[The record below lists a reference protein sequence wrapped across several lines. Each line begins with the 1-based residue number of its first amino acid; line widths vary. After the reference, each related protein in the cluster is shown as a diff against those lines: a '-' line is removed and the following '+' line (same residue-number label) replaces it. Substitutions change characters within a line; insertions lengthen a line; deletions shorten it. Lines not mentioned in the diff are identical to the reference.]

1 MPNDSTIPARLFK
14 QAEQYATAPAYHY
27 KSSGNWISVTWRDYA
42 KQVEQAGR
50 ALIHLG
56 FEKEQTTC
64 ILGFNR
70 PEWCIFDVAT
80 MAIGGAAAGIYTTNS
95 PEEIFYIC
103 DHAHAHS
110 ILIEDKGQWDKLSE
124 VIERLPALER
134 VITMQGCEPIDHP
147 KVMTWDEFLAQGDHT
162 KPEDFFSRM
171 DELAPTGL
179 ATLIYT
185 SGTTG
190 PPKGVMLS
198 HENLAWTAGQITNLF
213 HLGPDDRVISYLP
226 LSHIAEQVFSLHA
239 PLTYGYQVYFA
250 ESLEELPN
258 NLKEVKPTIF
268 FGVPRIWEK
277 FYAAL
282 SGKISQATGTKEK
295 LLRWAM
301 GVGAVK
307 SRAQMEAKGLG
318 LSDVLQFMLANKLL
332 LSKIKGALGL
342 ECCKIFVS
350 GAAPI
355 SKEIL
360 EYFAKLNI
368 IVSEVYGQSEDTGP
382 TTFNAPGAVRLGTVG
397 QAFPGVEVKIAED
410 GEILVRGKNVFQG
423 YFKDTVATFDAIKDG
438 WLHSGDLGELDG
450 DGFLTITG
458 RKKDIIITA
467 GGKNI
472 APKNIE
478 ASFKNHSLITEAV
491 VIGDRRKFLS
501 ALLTV
506 DPESTL
512 SQEEQKAE
520 LDRIVEEVNAHF
532 ARVEHIRKYIVLP
545 RQLTMEDGE
554 LTPTLKVKKKN
565 VFENWADE
573 IEAMYQ

>member
-1 MPNDSTIPARLFK
+1 MTRATIPARLFE
-14 QAEQYATAPAYHY
+14 QADKYGGLPAYHF
-27 KSSGNWISVTWRDYA
+27 KASGSWQSVSWQEYA
-42 KQVEQAGR
+42 DQVAQAGR
-50 ALIHLG
+50 ALLHLG

-103 DHAHAHS
+103 DHAHAQS
-110 ILIEDKGQWDKLSE
+110 ILIEDKGQWDKL
-124 VIERLPALER
+124 VQVLDRLPALEQ
-134 VITMQGCEPIDHP
+134 VITMQGCEKIDHP
-147 KVMTWDEFLAQGDHT
+147 KVITWDAFLALGEET
-162 KPEDFFSRM
+162 KSEDFFKCM
-171 DELAPTGL
+171 DALAPSGL

-213 HLGPDDRVISYLP
+213 HLGPQDRAISYLP
-226 LSHIAEQVFSLHA
+226 LSHIAEQIFSLHA
-239 PLTYGYQVYFA
+239 PLTYGYQVFFA

-282 SGKISQATGTKEK
+282 SSKIAGATGTKEK
-295 LLRWAM
+295 LLKWAM
-301 GVGAVK
+301 GIGEIK
-307 SRAQMEAKGLG
+307 SQAQMQSKGLG
-318 LSDVLQFMLANKLL
+318 LSHVLQFMLANKLL

-342 ECCKIFVS
+342 ECCNIFVS

-360 EYFAKLNI
+360 EYFSKLNI

-382 TTFNAPGAVRLGTVG
+382 TTFNAPGAVRLGSVG
-397 QAFPGVEVKIAED
+397 QAFPGVEVKIADD
-410 GEILVRGKNVFQG
+410 GEILVKGNNVFQG
-423 YFKDTVATFDAIKDG
+423 YFKDTVATFEALKDD
-438 WLHSGDLGELDG
+438 WLYSGDLGELDG

-478 ASFKNHSLITEAV
+478 AAFKNHTLITEVV

-501 ALLTV
+501 ALLTI

-512 SQEEQKAE
+512 SDEEKKTE
-520 LDRIVEEVNAHF
+520 LDKIVEEVNARF
-532 ARVEHIRKYIVLP
+532 ARVEHIRKYTVLP

-573 IEAMYQ
+573 IEAMYN

>member
-1 MPNDSTIPARLFK
+1 MTRATIPARLFE
-14 QAEQYATAPAYHY
+14 QADKYGGLPAYHF
-27 KSSGNWISVTWRDYA
+27 KASGSWQSVSWQEYA
-42 KQVEQAGR
+42 DQVAQAGR
-50 ALIHLG
+50 ALLHLG

-110 ILIEDKGQWDKLSE
+110 ILIEDKGQWDKL
-124 VIERLPALER
+124 VQVLDRLPALEQ
-134 VITMQGCEPIDHP
+134 VITMQGCEKIDHP
-147 KVMTWDEFLAQGDHT
+147 KVLTWDAFLALGEET
-162 KPEDFFSRM
+162 KSETFFKCM
-171 DELAPTGL
+171 DELAPSGL

-213 HLGPDDRVISYLP
+213 HLGPQDRAISYLP
-226 LSHIAEQVFSLHA
+226 LSHIAEQIFSLHA
-239 PLTYGYQVYFA
+239 PLTYGYQVFFA

-282 SGKISQATGTKEK
+282 STKIAGATGTKEK
-295 LLRWAM
+295 LLKWAM
-301 GVGAVK
+301 GIGEIK
-307 SRAQMEAKGLG
+307 SQAQMQSKGLG
-318 LSDVLQFMLANKLL
+318 LSHVLQFMLANKLL

-342 ECCKIFVS
+342 ECCNIFVS

-382 TTFNAPGAVRLGTVG
+382 TTFNAPGAVRLGSVG
-397 QAFPGVEVKIAED
+397 QAFPGVEVKIADD
-410 GEILVRGKNVFQG
+410 GEILVKGNNVFQG
-423 YFKDTVATFDAIKDG
+423 YFKDTVATFEALKDD

-478 ASFKNHSLITEAV
+478 ASFKNHTLITEVV

-512 SQEEQKAE
+512 SDEEQKTE
-520 LDRIVEEVNAHF
+520 LDKIVEEVNAQF
-532 ARVEHIRKYIVLP
+532 ARVEHIRKYTVLP

-565 VFENWADE
+565 VFENWADT
-573 IEAMYQ
+573 IEEMYR